1 MYPTLLDFGTFEI
14 GGYHLRLAVHSYGTF
29 LGLAI
34 LTVALLLARELE
46 RKKIDPDIVS
56 SLLLAAV
63 VGGIVGAKLYFVVE
77 KGRFSLDTIFSGA
90 GLVWYGG
97 FIGGAAAV
105 LAVIRRARCPFLPT
119 IDAIGPLLLLGY
131 AIARI
136 GCFLAGDGDYGPPSD
151 LPWAM
156 AFPDGVVPTVERVH
170 PTPLYESGM
179 SLAAFGMLWSVRRA
193 KESMPGWLFGG
204 YLVLSGLERI
214 VAEFWRRSEPCCLG
228 LSTAQVI
235 SFALVFL
242 GVLLVAR
249 ATRGPRREG
258 GA

>member
-1 MYPTLLDFGTFEI
+1 MYPTLLDFGTFGI
-14 GGYHLRLAVHSYGTF
+14 GGFHLRLAVHSYGTF

-34 LTVALLLARELE
+34 LTVALLLSRELE
-46 RKKIDPDIVS
+46 RKEIDPEIVS
-56 SLLLAAV
+56 SLLLAAI
-63 VGGIVGAKLYFVVE
+63 VGGVVGAKLYFVVE
-77 KGRFSLDTIFSGA
+77 TGRFNLATIFSGA

-97 FIGGAAAV
+97 FIGGAAGV
-105 LAVIRRARCPFLPT
+105 LAVIRRARVPFLPT

-156 AFPDGVVPTVERVH
+156 AFPDGVVPTAVRVH
-170 PTPLYESGM
+170 PTPLYESAM
-179 SLAAFGMLWSVRRA
+179 SLAAFGLLWSVRRT

-204 YLVLSGLERI
+204 YLVLSGCERI
-214 VAEFWRRSEPCCLG
+214 AAEFWRRSDPCCLG

-242 GVLLVAR
+242 GAFLVAR
-249 ATRGPRREG
+249 ASRGPRREE

>member
-14 GGYHLRLAVHSYGTF
+14 GGFHLRLAVHSYGTF

-34 LTVALLLARELE
+34 LTVALLLGSEFE
-46 RKKIDPDIVS
+46 RKKINPEIVS
-56 SLLLAAV
+56 SLMLAAI
-63 VGGIVGAKLYFVVE
+63 VGGIVGAKLYFVIERGSFNVN
-77 KGRFSLDTIFSGA
+77 TIFSGA

-97 FIGGAAAV
+97 LLGGTAGV
-105 LAVIRRARCPFLPT
+105 LAVIRRARCPLLPT

-131 AIARI
+131 GVARI

-156 AFPDGVVPTVERVH
+156 AFPDGVIPTVERVH

-179 SLAAFGMLWSVRRA
+179 SLIAFGLLWPVRRA

-214 VAEFWRRSEPCCLG
+214 VAEFWRRSDPCCLG
-228 LSTAQVI
+228 LTMAQII
-235 SFALVFL
+235 SFALVIL
-242 GVLLVAR
+242 GVFLVVR
-249 ATRGPRREG
+249 ASRVSHQEVV
-258 GA
+258 A